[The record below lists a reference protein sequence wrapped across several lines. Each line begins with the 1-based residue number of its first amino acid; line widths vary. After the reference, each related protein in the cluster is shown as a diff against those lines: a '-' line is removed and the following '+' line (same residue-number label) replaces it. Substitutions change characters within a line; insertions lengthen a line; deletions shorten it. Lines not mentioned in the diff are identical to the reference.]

1 MIEVVINYS
10 DKDQNFKVYEP
21 TTDTLLVSASLTEA
35 LVNLSAFLVQQ
46 GMIQGDILSYPDIS
60 YHIDSY
66 TMKAMV
72 ESNVALM
79 KRLQTAPSGFMIS
92 SQKFGGS
99 SMTSSSQR
107 KQQKGDNGFEKN
119 SFTKA
124 YKSEAKSRRFSNGS
138 RSTSNFS
145 GKSGFRTA
153 NKKFGGK

>member
-10 DKDQNFKVYEP
+10 EIDQNFKVYEP
-21 TTDTLLVSASLTEA
+21 TTDTLLISASLTEA
-35 LVNLSAFLVQQ
+35 LVNLSAFLAQQ
-46 GMIQGDILSYPDIS
+46 GMIQGDILSYSEIS

-66 TMKAMV
+66 TMKAMI

-99 SMTSSSQR
+99 GTMVSSSR
-107 KQQKGDNGFEKN
+107 KQQKGDNGFERN
-119 SFTKA
+119 GFTKA
-124 YKSEAKSRRFSNGS
+124 YKNEARSKKFSNGS